1 MKSSQPFAED
11 YERKVLGC
19 MAVDSD
25 AYRDGVDMLVDDD
38 FFTPL
43 RKRLFNLLVS
53 CGSPPRSLFP
63 GRIKLHFGNEYS
75 AALDEWAMCSQNAL
89 RTYDVSPLC
98 AALRGQSRLRRLNDT
113 CLRIASEL
121 SSGKG
126 IDNPDE
132 FTKQAELELAEVMS
146 GRVEADT
153 DVTFHQAALDALDRL
168 QDIQKNPESHRGRRM
183 DIASID
189 ALTGG
194 LKPGT
199 MNVIAGRPS
208 MGKSVLAWQH
218 ALACASSGHVLIA
231 SIEMG
236 EHSLCVRSMASF
248 ADIDSEALDAAE
260 LTEREWN
267 RAVFAADKL
276 SKINGSFTKART
288 CEQLRRSARLSKKR
302 HGKLGVVLV
311 DYLQLLG
318 LEKRSQSREVEV
330 SSMSRSLKLMAEE
343 CECPVIVVSQLSR
356 KVEERTV
363 KRPMMSDLRESG
375 AIEQDADSIIFI
387 YRDDYYNKPA
397 QDTGVSECEVTVA
410 KNRNGKTGTA
420 LALFERSFSRFKAM
434 P

>member
-1 MKSSQPFAED
+1 MRPAQPHAED

-25 AYRDGVDMLVDDD
+25 AYRDSVDMLVDDD

-53 CGSPPRSLFP
+53 CGSAPRSLFP
-63 GRIKLHFGNEYS
+63 GRIKLHFGAEYS
-75 AALDEWAMCSQNAL
+75 AALDEWAMCSQSGL
-89 RTYDVSPLC
+89 RSYDITPL
-98 AALRGQSRLRRLNDT
+98 ATALRGQSRLRRLNDT
-113 CLRIASEL
+113 CMRIVAEL
-121 SSGKG
+121 NSGKG

-132 FTKQAELELAEVMS
+132 FSRQAELELSEVMS

-153 DVTFHQAALDALDRL
+153 DVSFQQAAHDTFLRL
-168 QDIQKNPESHRGRRM
+168 QDILKNPESHRGRRM
-183 DIASID
+183 GLEAID
-189 ALTGG
+189 AITGG

-218 ALACASSGHVLIA
+218 AVACASFGHVLIA

-236 EHSLCVRSMASF
+236 EHSLCVRSLSSY
-248 ADIDSEALDAAE
+248 ADVDSEALDAAE

-267 RAVFAADKL
+267 RVIFASEKL
-276 SKINGSFTKART
+276 SKIDGSFTKART
-288 CEQLRRSARLSKKR
+288 CEQLRRSARIAKKR
-302 HGKLGVVLV
+302 HGKLGVILV

-330 SSMSRSLKLMAEE
+330 ATMSRNLKLLAEE

-375 AIEQDADSIIFI
+375 AIEQDADTIMFI

-410 KNRNGKTGTA
+410 KNRTGKTGTA
-420 LALFERSFSRFKAM
+420 LAMFERSFSRFKAM